1 MMKRI
6 ILASLVVWAF
16 AATAMAQTA
25 ERLPKK

>member
-16 AATAMAQTA
+16 AATAMAQTGREIA
-25 ERLPKK
+25 QK